1 MLFIKIFIKILIL
14 FAVLILFL
22 MQDDLGN
29 DEYSKFKKTK
39 DKAGMICYTII
50 ILGFTILFFMK

>member
-1 MLFIKIFIKILIL
+1 MLFIKILIL
-14 FAVLILFL
+14 FAVLILFF